1 MNNSDLLTAILET
14 LNIGQEDFE
23 KSLAL
28 GGITDP
34 EVIDS
39 ALTNCEKSVV
49 EGFLNG
55 YITLKRGPKDEGKA
69 DLGQSKPPLQLKR
82 GKSVNNVILKKL
94 KIAYALTNDDLMD
107 IFASVGIAMT
117 KNDLTTYFRK
127 EGHKHYRLCDDKLM
141 IKFLEG
147 IALREQ

>member
-1 MNNSDLLTAILET
+1 MNNSDLLTAILDK

-23 KSLAL
+23 KSLTL

-34 EVIDS
+34 EVIDA
-39 ALTNCEKSVV
+39 ALTNCDKSVV

-55 YITLKRGPKDEGKA
+55 YISLKRGPKEEGKG
-69 DLGQSKPPLQLKR
+69 DLGQSKPPLQLNR

-107 IFASVGIAMT
+107 IFASVGITMT

-147 IALREQ
+147 IAIRER